1 MFKRFA
7 VQTQTKLVR
16 TPKSN
21 KKTEETPKSPPIDY
35 VQVAQKAGKD
45 AVIAVG
51 ALVGGYVVLD
61 TLRQVTIVIVKA
73 KM

>member
-7 VQTQTKLVR
+7 VQTQTKLVK

-21 KKTEETPKSPPIDY
+21 KKTEEIPATPPIDY
-35 VQVAQKAGKD
+35 VHIARETGKD
-45 AVIAVG
+45 VVIAIG

-61 TLRQVTIVIVKA
+61 TLRQVTITIVKA